1 MNAIFVDTWA
11 WYALT
16 NKRDSGH
23 QRAKAIINDIAN
35 QNTPLVTTSLVI
47 YESVTLTRYDL
58 GYPAAKKL
66 RDTLNALVDAD
77 GLHVEF
83 PRSDLETEAWAIF
96 DKYADQDFSFV
107 DCYSFAVMK
116 HQKLVQAFT
125 ADHHYQ
131 IMGFILVS

>member
-11 WYALT
+11 WYALA
-16 NKRDSGH
+16 NKRDSEH
-23 QRAKAIINDIAN
+23 ERAKAIINDITN

-83 PRSDLETEAWAIF
+83 LRSNLEIKSWAIF

-107 DCYSFAVMK
+107 
-116 HQKLVQAFT
+116 L
-125 ADHHYQ
+125 
-131 IMGFILVS
+131 